1 MALVPSGRSRFT
13 DSGRPQGLNKVQGI
27 AKPILIEFL
36 KVDRI
41 RERLIEF
48 ATQTFLLS
56 INLSILDIAGN
67 APE

>member
-13 DSGRPQGLNKVQGI
+13 NSGRPQGLNKVQGI

-41 RERLIEF
+41 RETNAFIF
-48 ATQTFLLS
+48 SNS
-56 INLSILDIAGN
+56 INPRQCGQCVSATISA
-67 APE
+67 

>member
-41 RERLIEF
+41 HE
-48 ATQTFLLS
+48 TNTFIS
-56 INLSILDIAGN
+56 VNLSTLDIAGN
-67 APE
+67 APEQP

>member
-27 AKPILIEFL
+27 AKLILIEFL

-41 RERLIEF
+41 RETNALI
-48 ATQTFLLS
+48 S
-56 INLSILDIAGN
+56 VNLSTLDIADN
-67 APE
+67 ASEQP